1 MPASPQ
7 EAAALRPLEG
17 RSTFQPLREC
27 VRRVH
32 ADACIE
38 LETNRYSVPWR
49 LIGETVT
56 VLVSEEVRIVHAGQ
70 DVARH
75 LRLEGQRRASIQRE
89 HLLGI
94 VGGERPP
101 QTATVLP
108 TAVDELLRPLQEYE
122 EVTGGAW

>member
-1 MPASPQ
+1 M
-7 EAAALRPLEG
+7 ALYG
-17 RSTFQPLREC
+17 R
-27 VRRVH
+27 
-32 ADACIE
+32 E
-38 LETNRYSVPWR
+38 LT
-49 LIGETVT
+49 
-56 VLVSEEVRIVHAGQ
+56 AGQ

-122 EVTGGAW
+122 AVTGGAW